1 MDKSWDEI
9 MEGVDWDAVESEIEK
24 TTQEE
29 NGRKELLDY
38 FWEDGFDYKRG
49 YIFAV
54 MNAHPEI
61 DDRYIID
68 AASEE
73 MLMAHDFSVE
83 LAVDDALRL
92 VKNDKPTPI
101 PELVKMLN
109 SAGITNDNVMDVIE
123 NAEIEH
129 RQTFGGVKTS
139 AATRKARSMTEAA
152 ELLSKNPDI
161 LLLGLPT
168 FDPEQN
174 WTQVKLAFF
183 TDDLTAMEASTLTFL
198 MKQADKHKLT
208 VKNGVAIALFQI
220 YNIWSDFN

>member
-9 MEGVDWDAVESEIEK
+9 MDGVDWDAVDREIEK
-24 TTQEE
+24 TAQEE
-29 NGRKELLDY
+29 RGRNELLDY

-49 YIFAV
+49 YIFAI

-129 RQTFGGVKTS
+129 RQTIGGVKSS
-139 AATRKARSMTEAA
+139 AAKRKARSMTEAA
-152 ELLSKNPDI
+152 ELLARNPDI

-183 TDDLTAMEASTLTFL
+183 TDDLTAPEASTLKYL
-198 MKQADKHKLT
+198 MWLADKHKLT

>member
-9 MEGVDWDAVESEIEK
+9 MDGVDWDAVESEIKK

-29 NGRKELLDY
+29 HRRKELLDY

-109 SAGITNDNVMDVIE
+109 SAGITDNNVMDVIE
-123 NAEIEH
+123 DAEIEH
-129 RQTFGGVKTS
+129 RQTIDGMKSTT
-139 AATRKARSMTEAA
+139 AKRKARSMTEAA
-152 ELLSKNPDI
+152 ELLARNPDI

-183 TDDLTAMEASTLTFL
+183 TDNFRTPEVSATKRLMDL
-198 MKQADKHKLT
+198 ADKNKMT

-220 YNIWSDFN
+220 YNIWSDFK

>member
-9 MEGVDWDAVESEIEK
+9 MDGVDWDAVDREIKK

-29 NGRKELLDY
+29 HRRKELMDY

-49 YIFAV
+49 YIFSV

-109 SAGITNDNVMDVIE
+109 SAGITDNNVTDVIE
-123 NAEIEH
+123 DAEIEH
-129 RQTFGGVKTS
+129 RQTIDGIKSPTVK
-139 AATRKARSMTEAA
+139 RKARSMTEAA
-152 ELLSKNPDI
+152 ELLARNPDI

-183 TDDLTAMEASTLTFL
+183 TDDLLAPETSTLKYL
-198 MKQADKHKLT
+198 MWLADKYKMT

-220 YNIWSDFN
+220 YNIWSNFE